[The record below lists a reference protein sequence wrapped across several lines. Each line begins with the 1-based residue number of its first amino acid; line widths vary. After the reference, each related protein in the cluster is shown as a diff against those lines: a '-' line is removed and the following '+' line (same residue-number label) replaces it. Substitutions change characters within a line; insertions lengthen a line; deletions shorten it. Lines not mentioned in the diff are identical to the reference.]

1 MLAIT
6 YETAVV
12 AKRAHL
18 AEVVGN
24 NALILHYQI
33 PEYAVYRKDS
43 GDPVEIAP
51 DVADGIGNDF

>member
-1 MLAIT
+1 MLAIA

-33 PEYAVYRKDS
+33 PECAVYRKDS
-43 GDPVEIAP
+43 GDPENRKG
-51 DVADGIGNDF
+51 GIWRENAG